1 MRSLHEDQYDP
12 FAEVPAAS
20 RVFSKPPAPYQIHS
34 CVSEAHYSCEE
45 AAVTQLDNCW
55 DGSAATAA
63 ISKFNEIKSK
73 FFDARYNVLDN
84 YVNFLLQQ
92 VGEGYT
98 QTEDTNVSL
107 ADQFK

>member
-1 MRSLHEDQYDP
+1 MTRLKINTDTAVAAARNIQLYNKQMRDNFPNVQR
-12 FAEVPAAS
+12 A
-20 RVFSKPPAPYQIHS
+20 I
-34 CVSEAHYSCEE
+34 
-45 AAVTQLDNCW
+45 TQLDNTW

-63 ISKFNEIKSK
+63 ISKFNEIKSQ
-73 FFDARYNVLDN
+73 FFDARYNVLNN

-98 QTEDTNVSL
+98 QTEDTNISL